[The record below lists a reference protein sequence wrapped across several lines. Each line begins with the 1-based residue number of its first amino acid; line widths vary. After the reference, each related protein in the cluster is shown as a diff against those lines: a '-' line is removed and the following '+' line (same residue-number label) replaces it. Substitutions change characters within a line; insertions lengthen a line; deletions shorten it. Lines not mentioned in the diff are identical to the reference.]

1 MAQGQFGGEVFSAN
15 RVGLLGFLGQGS
27 PTNKCQDPH
36 QTGAGWNSCVPQE
49 VADHQRD
56 RTLLCGSALENSAP
70 GRVHQCRKLG
80 SDHLCDLPSFNEN

>member
-36 QTGAGWNSCVPQE
+36 QMGAGWNCW
-49 VADHQRD
+49 
-56 RTLLCGSALENSAP
+56 AP
-70 GRVHQCRKLG
+70 GLQSVLEFRSRAGVHCPTACMSLG
-80 SDHLCDLPSFNEN
+80 GEFSSESDRRGTTAG